1 MAEAW
6 RLIVAAVV
14 VVFGGTA
21 TTTVGAASYAY
32 DVQTIAR
39 MDVRW
44 HVATEATPDV
54 HVDARQASPSPSVKH
69 WRTSTTPVA
78 GGNATKALP
87 DPVAEAQAAAARL
100 RAGGGKTPTM
110 TSAAVEFTDPLWV
123 DDYSNRVGMPL
134 LPVGYGLNDHLM
146 ILVASDGSIYGGFD
160 DFFQRFGEDVPA
172 AIEAIM
178 QEQVSE

>member
-14 VVFGGTA
+14 VVFGCTA

-39 MDVRW
+39 IDVRW

-78 GGNATKALP
+78 GGNATKSVADDVVLVRGGTNTP
-87 DPVAEAQAAAARL
+87 DRF
-100 RAGGGKTPTM
+100 AGGTGVTTE
-110 TSAAVEFTDPLWV
+110 AAGNLK
-123 DDYSNRVGMPL
+123 
-134 LPVGYGLNDHLM
+134 
-146 ILVASDGSIYGGFD
+146 GF
-160 DFFQRFGEDVPA
+160 R
-172 AIEAIM
+172 
-178 QEQVSE
+178 